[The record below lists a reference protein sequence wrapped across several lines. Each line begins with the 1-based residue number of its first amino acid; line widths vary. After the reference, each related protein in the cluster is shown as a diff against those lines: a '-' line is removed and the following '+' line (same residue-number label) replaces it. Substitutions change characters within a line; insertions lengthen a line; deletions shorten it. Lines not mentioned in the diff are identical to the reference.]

1 MKWLMIFAALV
12 PLSGMANMLNNSNDP
27 DKPGYNPSTQRM
39 QQQMQT
45 QQSQQKLKL
54 QQDQQRQSQDLQ
66 RKVQEQRD
74 SASQRILQSQPG
86 SNTQPPVQQN
96 NSN

>member
-1 MKWLMIFAALV
+1 MKWLMVCAALV
-12 PLSGMANMLNNSNDP
+12 PLSGMANMLNNNDP
-27 DKPGYNPSTQRM
+27 NMPGYNPSTQRV

-45 QQSQQKLKL
+45 QQFQKKLML

-74 SASQRILQSQPG
+74 SASTRVLKSQPG
-86 SNTQPPVQQN
+86 SNSTPPVQQGN
-96 NSN
+96 N